1 MLIKSLD
8 SLRELI
14 LISGRD
20 VGFVGQSSDIIAHTC
35 RLLGPNLLSITL
47 DGEPANW
54 SVSV

>member
-35 RLLGPNLLSITL
+35 RLLGPNILSISR

-54 SVSV
+54 SV